1 MASSNPVCRHVMSCQ
16 RHVIILFHL
25 LILWPHLSSETVVV
39 LTVAV
44 LLSQSGQCRVGGV
57 CAGAAEPLSQQRSD
71 EGYGKLWHSPSRSPG
86 GAFFGER
93 SLGTGMGAG
102 RGRGEIWEIDP
113 AEIKIM
119 QRSDGGPWV
128 LGEGA
133 SGSVSLLL
141 TLTVD
146 TSSAHAWLP
155 GISSAATASAGTMMQ
170 KKWPNA

>member
-1 MASSNPVCRHVMSCQ
+1 MTQKSAG
-16 RHVIILFHL
+16 
-25 LILWPHLSSETVVV
+25 
-39 LTVAV
+39 
-44 LLSQSGQCRVGGV
+44 SQDIAEAEGVYVGV
-57 CAGAAEPLSQQRSD
+57 AEPLSQRRSE

-86 GAFFGER
+86 GGLFGER

-133 SGSVSLLL
+133 SGSVSYLPSMRSLVEAFL
-141 TLTVD
+141 SL
-146 TSSAHAWLP
+146 SAFAHFKYVLHLP
-155 GISSAATASAGTMMQ
+155 SIHGSIVLAYGEAD
-170 KKWPNA
+170 